1 LDGSAVERIEKQLPL
16 LFAAVENAAREILSA
31 NSAWYSSEP
40 PTIRLVSSFAEGTD
54 QIAVAAC
61 PADWQVEAVLPFP
74 IDEYSKDFASS
85 APDGQTS
92 PRDLFA
98 RSIKRATAVTQL
110 PFTPLGRAET
120 VIGGDSG
127 RREQGYANAGAYLLR
142 QIDVLVAVW
151 DGRAPKTGGTGA
163 LAKQAYDE
171 GIPVVWL
178 STLGDPSPR
187 LIAAFDNSKPVQGAA
202 DCTRGPLLH
211 ALMPIFSVSDAP
223 HAGHAKASMLT
234 RPNRFFQERWHTRS
248 YLPVFDFFKQL
259 ATPRPPRLAIQ
270 FRGFSD
276 RRMDWD
282 RFIDAAPETGT
293 LDRGDLRT
301 KLKLIL
307 LERFIWADS
316 LADYYAH
323 SYRSAYVAAYLFSA
337 AAVFIA
343 LGSAAAAT
351 PHASGF
357 ALLEL
362 ATVVA
367 VLLVILIGR
376 WCRWHERWIEYR
388 ALAESLRH
396 GRFLAF
402 VSEFGRIHESSSSWN
417 ARPIP
422 WTLWYVRATMREIG
436 LPTATLDHTYQW
448 RLLQATLQH
457 EIEGPDGQIAY
468 HEKNHA
474 VMHRLDH
481 AFHVIGLLCFGATFF
496 LLCFSILQAI
506 GWVAIHWEIRPSL
519 TFWTAGLPALGAA
532 LAGIRVQGDF
542 EGSQERSARMLDVLG
557 ALQGDYTKAITRN
570 LSLRETSD
578 LLIATA
584 HAMSE
589 DVAAWQELYGRK
601 WLSLPG

>member
-1 LDGSAVERIEKQLPL
+1 
-16 LFAAVENAAREILSA
+16 LFAAIENAAREILSA

-74 IDEYSKDFASS
+74 RDEYMKDFPRTS
-85 APDGQTS
+85 PDGQTS
-92 PRDLFA
+92 PQDVFA
-98 RSIKRATAVTQL
+98 QSIKRATAVTQL
-110 PFTPLGRAET
+110 PFTPLERAERG
-120 VIGGDSG
+120 IAGDSG
-127 RREQGYANAGAYLLR
+127 RREQGYANAGAYLIR

-163 LAKQAYDE
+163 LAKQAYDA

-187 LIAAFDNSKPVQGAA
+187 LIASFNNSKPVPGGA

-223 HAGHAKASMLT
+223 HLGHADASLT
-234 RPNRFFQERWHTRS
+234 RPHRFFRERWHARS

-259 ATPRPPRLAIQ
+259 ATPRVPRLAIR
-270 FRGFSD
+270 FPGLSE
-276 RRMDWD
+276 RRDEWD

-293 LDRGDLRT
+293 LDRGDLRS
-301 KLKLIL
+301 KLKTVL
-307 LERFIWADS
+307 LERFAWVDS
-316 LADYYAH
+316 LANYYAH
-323 SYRSAYVAAYLFSA
+323 RYRNAYVAAYLFSA
-337 AAVFIA
+337 MAVFIA
-343 LGSAAAAT
+343 LASAAGQT

-357 ALLEL
+357 AFLEL

-367 VLLVILIGR
+367 VLLVVLIG
-376 WCRWHERWIEYR
+376 RWHERWIEYR
-388 ALAESLRH
+388 ALAETLRH
-396 GRFLAF
+396 ARFLALI
-402 VSEFGRIHESSSSWN
+402 SEFGCVHETSSSRD
-417 ARPIP
+417 ARAVP
-422 WTLWYVRATMREIG
+422 WTLWYVRATLREIG
-436 LPTATLDHTYQW
+436 LPTATLDRTYQW

-457 EIEGPDGQIAY
+457 EVEGPDGQIAY

-481 AFHVIGLLCFGATFF
+481 AFHIVGLLCFGATFL

-506 GWVAIHWEIRPSL
+506 GGVATHWEISPSL

-542 EGSQERSARMLDVLG
+542 EGSQERSARMLNALR
-557 ALQGDYTKAITRN
+557 ALQGDYTKAMTRN
-570 LSLRETSD
+570 ISLRETSD